1 MIDDKYNCK
10 RIVDLILA
18 EDVWTF
24 FRLQNKRSFHRAM
37 RSSGVGVLNRRTVY
51 VQVGR
56 LPSGFQAY

>member
-18 EDVWTF
+18 EDVWTL
-24 FRLQNKRSFHRAM
+24 FRLQNNHRAI